1 MPAFQLL
8 LSCPVAPKW
17 PITSPLERWSAPLSK
32 QSSIHCKEVSGRSQV
47 AFRFAGHHARRL
59 PLLEEQRLKMD
70 FQPLPGN
77 PPDHPE
83 PVTAPPPTGE
93 RRRSLKTWVFAG
105 VGAAALVIGGA
116 GISAASSS
124 GGPNT
129 QTPTTIQPGGAP
141 APHGAHHD
149 HGHHDHGHGVGGTIA
164 STDGTTL
171 TVTARSGGTVTVTT
185 SADTTVTKST
195 TGAVSDIHVGD
206 HVLVMGQATGTNV
219 TARGIADFRAAQPP
233 ARPKDDPDPNRT
245 ARPPVRAISNRSTV
259 RSPPSTEPPSP
270 SRPLT
275 RPTRSP
281 PQRTPTSAWYRP
293 SQSATSRSVTPS
305 TSWVT

>member
-1 MPAFQLL
+1 
-8 LSCPVAPKW
+8 
-17 PITSPLERWSAPLSK
+17 
-32 QSSIHCKEVSGRSQV
+32 
-47 AFRFAGHHARRL
+47 
-59 PLLEEQRLKMD
+59 MD

-233 ARPKDDPDPNRT
+233 ARPKDDPDPNRPPPGQGQFEPVNGQAT
-245 ARPPVRAISNRSTV
+245 AVDGATVTVKAADQTYTVTTSTDTHVSLVQTLAVSDLKVGDTVHVMGDMSGTTVAAKHISVGDLEGPGGMRGPGDWKGGHDRGGHPDGGADDSGTSDSSSTGTS
-259 RSPPSTEPPSP
+259 SPT
-270 SRPLT
+270 T
-275 RPTRSP
+275 I
-281 PQRTPTSAWYRP
+281 
-293 SQSATSRSVTPS
+293 
-305 TSWVT
+305 